1 MEKVLRT
8 SDMGV
13 PPFVQWVSYS
23 VVNMERD
30 GDMVMAADIFK

>member
-1 MEKVLRT
+1 M
-8 SDMGV
+8 
-13 PPFVQWVSYS
+13 QWVSYS